1 VPAGKK
7 PAFPRELSN
16 CRSSG
21 SKIDFKPLQF
31 NFVSLEL
38 HFEPLEFEN
47 KA

>member
-1 VPAGKK
+1 LPLKWL
-7 PAFPRELSN
+7 E
-16 CRSSG
+16 
-21 SKIDFKPLQF
+21 IDFKPLQF